1 MAKVLIT
8 QQIRNEAADLLRASG
23 HAVIQG
29 PAHQLTK
36 DELIQA
42 LKEHAPDAVISLLTD
57 TIDADV
63 FDAAPQ
69 AKLFANYAVG
79 YDNIDMA
86 AAKERHVLVT
96 NTPGVLTDTVAEF
109 TVSLIFSLAKRVV
122 EADDYT
128 RSGKYAG
135 WGPLLLLGMDLR
147 GKVLGIV
154 GAGRIGS
161 KVADIMTKAVGMTVV
176 YHDAQPNPDFEGNT
190 GARFIASLDDLLR
203 EVDVLSLHVPLTP
216 ETKHLISAER
226 LSLMKKEALLIN
238 TSRGPV
244 VDEAA
249 LVSALRGGVIAGA
262 ALDVFE
268 HEPVLAEGLSQ
279 LPTVIVTPH
288 IASATTE
295 TRATMATMA
304 ARNVI
309 AFLQGEVPPNLVRT

>member
-8 QQIRNEAADLLRASG
+8 QQIRPEAADILRAAG

-29 PAHQLTK
+29 PDHPLTK
-36 DELIQA
+36 EELIQA
-42 LKEHAPDAVISLLTD
+42 LKEHAPDAVICLLTD

-79 YDNIDMA
+79 YDNINLT

-109 TVSLIFSLAKRVV
+109 TVSLIFALAKRVV
-122 EADDYT
+122 EADTYT
-128 RSGKYAG
+128 RAGKYAG
-135 WGPLLLLGMDLR
+135 WGPLLLLGMDVR
-147 GKVLGIV
+147 GKTLGIV

-161 KVADIMTKAVGMTVV
+161 RVAEIMAKGVGMNVI
-176 YHDAQPNPDFEGNT
+176 YYDAKPNPDFEGAT
-190 GARFIASLDDLLR
+190 GARFVSSLDT
-203 EVDVLSLHVPLTP
+203 VLHEADIVSLHVPLTP
-216 ETKHLISAER
+216 ETKHLISAEQLAR
-226 LSLMKKEALLIN
+226 MKKEALLIN

-244 VDEAA
+244 VDEHA
-249 LVSALRGGVIAGA
+249 LVSALKGGVIAGA

-268 HEPVLAEGLSQ
+268 HEPALAEGLAQ
-279 LPTVIVTPH
+279 LPNVIITPH

-295 TRATMATMA
+295 TRTTMATMA
-304 ARNVI
+304 AHNVV
-309 AFLQGEVPPNLVRT
+309 AFLQGEVPPNLVRI